1 MNNKKPS
8 AGTVARLI
16 CLVLSTLNQVV
27 LMKTGKSF
35 LPVES
40 KELEDAL
47 STVFFVASAGWSYWK
62 NNSWT
67 KEAIEADDTLHLM
80 KKNKRT

>member
-1 MNNKKPS
+1 MNTKPS

-16 CLVLSTLNQVV
+16 CLVLSTLNQAV
-27 LMKTGKSF
+27 LIKTGQSF

-40 KELEDAL
+40 EELEDAL
-47 STVFFVASAGWSYWK
+47 STIFFAVSAGWAYWK

-67 KEAIEADDTLHLM
+67 KEAIEADDTMHLN

>member
-1 MNNKKPS
+1 MNAKPS

-16 CLVLSTLNQVV
+16 CLVLSTVNQIV

-40 KELEDAL
+40 EQLEDAL
-47 STVFFVASAGWSYWK
+47 STILFVAAAGWSYWK

-67 KEAIEADDTLHLM
+67 KEAINADEVMQLN
-80 KKNKRT
+80 KKNKR

>member
-1 MNNKKPS
+1 MNTKPS

-16 CLVLSTLNQVV
+16 CLVLSTINQIV
-27 LMKTGKSF
+27 LMKTGQSF

-40 KELEDAL
+40 EQLEDAL
-47 STVFFVASAGWSYWK
+47 STILFVVAAGWAYWK

-67 KEAIEADDTLHLM
+67 KEAIEADDTMHTM
-80 KKNKRT
+80 KRNKRT

>member
-1 MNNKKPS
+1 MNTKPS
-8 AGTVARLI
+8 AGTIARLI
-16 CLVLSTLNQVV
+16 CLVLSTLNQAV
-27 LMKTGKSF
+27 LIKTGQSF

-40 KELEDAL
+40 EDLEDAL
-47 STVFFVASAGWSYWK
+47 STILFVAAAGWAYWK

-67 KEAIEADDTLHLM
+67 KEAIEADDTMHLN

>member
-1 MNNKKPS
+1 MNTKPS

-27 LMKTGKSF
+27 LIKTGQSF

-40 KELEDAL
+40 EELEEAL
-47 STVFFVASAGWSYWK
+47 SIIFFVASAGWGYWK

-67 KEAIEADDTLHLM
+67 KEAIATDDTLHLM
-80 KKNKRT
+80 KKNKRS

>member
-1 MNNKKPS
+1 MKQKPS
-8 AGTVARLI
+8 AGTIARLI
-16 CLVLSTLNQVV
+16 CIILTAVNQVV
-27 LMKTGKSF
+27 YLKTGKSL
-35 LPVES
+35 LPFES
-40 KELEDAL
+40 SELEPWITTGLTLA
-47 STVFFVASAGWSYWK
+47 ASAWAYWK

>member
-1 MNNKKPS
+1 MNTKPS

-27 LMKTGKSF
+27 LMKTGRSF

-40 KELEDAL
+40 EELEEAL
-47 STVFFVASAGWSYWK
+47 STIFFVASAGWGYWK

-67 KEAIEADDTLHLM
+67 KEAIATDDTLRLM
-80 KKNKRT
+80 KKNKRS

>member
-8 AGTVARLI
+8 AGTIARLI
-16 CLVLSTLNQVV
+16 CLVLSTVNQIV

-40 KELEDAL
+40 EQLEDAL
-47 STVFFVASAGWSYWK
+47 STILFVAAAGWSYWK

-67 KEAIEADDTLHLM
+67 KEAIEADYTLHLM

>member
-1 MNNKKPS
+1 MNTKPS
-8 AGTVARLI
+8 AGPIARLI
-16 CLVLSTLNQVV
+16 CLVLSTLNQAV
-27 LMKTGKSF
+27 LIKTGQSF

-40 KELEDAL
+40 EDLEDAL
-47 STVFFVASAGWSYWK
+47 STIFFAASAGWAYWK

-67 KEAIEADDTLHLM
+67 KEAIEADDTMHLN

>member
-1 MNNKKPS
+1 MNTNIS
-8 AGTVARLI
+8 AGTIARLI
-16 CLVLSTLNQVV
+16 CLILALVNQVLVMTGHSV
-27 LMKTGKSF
+27 LPIENQTI
-35 LPVES
+35 
-40 KELEDAL
+40 ELVVTNVWTIAAA
-47 STVFFVASAGWSYWK
+47 VWGYWK

>member
-1 MNNKKPS
+1 MNTKPS
-8 AGTVARLI
+8 TGTVARLI
-16 CLVLSTLNQVV
+16 CLVLSTINQII
-27 LMKTGKSF
+27 LMNTGKSF

-40 KELEDAL
+40 EQLEDAL
-47 STVFFVASAGWSYWK
+47 STILFVAAAGWAYWK

-67 KEAIEADDTLHLM
+67 KEAIEADDTMHLN

>member
-1 MNNKKPS
+1 MNTKPS

-27 LMKTGKSF
+27 LIKTGQSF
-35 LPVES
+35 LPVEGE
-40 KELEDAL
+40 ELEEAL
-47 STVFFVASAGWSYWK
+47 SIILFVASAGWGYWK

-67 KEAIEADDTLHLM
+67 KEAIATDDTLRLM
-80 KKNKRT
+80 KKNKRS

>member
-1 MNNKKPS
+1 MNTKPS

-16 CLVLSTLNQVV
+16 CLVLSTPNQAV
-27 LMKTGKSF
+27 LIKTGQSF

-40 KELEDAL
+40 EELEDAL
-47 STVFFVASAGWSYWK
+47 STIFFAVSAGWAYWK

-67 KEAIEADDTLHLM
+67 KEAIEADDTMHLN

>member
-1 MNNKKPS
+1 MNTKPS

-27 LMKTGKSF
+27 LMKTGRSF

-40 KELEDAL
+40 EELEEAL
-47 STVFFVASAGWSYWK
+47 STIFFCGVRRLGLLEEQLVDQRGHC
-62 NNSWT
+62 NG
-67 KEAIEADDTLHLM
+67 
-80 KKNKRT
+80 

>member
-1 MNNKKPS
+1 MNTKPS

-16 CLVLSTLNQVV
+16 CLVLSTLNQAV
-27 LMKTGKSF
+27 LIKTGQSF

-47 STVFFVASAGWSYWK
+47 STIFFAVSAGWAYWK

-67 KEAIEADDTLHLM
+67 KEAIEADDTKHLN

>member
-1 MNNKKPS
+1 MNNNIT

-16 CLVLSTLNQVV
+16 CLVLAAINQIF
-27 LMKTGKSF
+27 LLKTGHSL
-35 LPVES
+35 LPIES
-40 KELEDAL
+40 SELESWITTGLTFA
-47 STVFFVASAGWSYWK
+47 ASAWAYWK

>member
-1 MNNKKPS
+1 MNTKPS

-16 CLVLSTLNQVV
+16 CLVLSTLNQAV
-27 LMKTGKSF
+27 LIKTGQSF

-40 KELEDAL
+40 EDLEDAL
-47 STVFFVASAGWSYWK
+47 STIFFAASAGWAYWK

-67 KEAIEADDTLHLM
+67 KEAIDADEVMHLN
-80 KKNKRT
+80 KKNRR

>member
-8 AGTVARLI
+8 AGTIARLI
-16 CLVLSTLNQVV
+16 CLVLSTVNQIV

-40 KELEDAL
+40 EQLEDAL
-47 STVFFVASAGWSYWK
+47 STILFVAAAGWSYWE